1 MRKQAKKLSLSA
13 ETVRNLD
20 RGNLKDAAGGT
31 NLNTVC
37 VNCTATNLCSHC
49 RPCF

>member
-1 MRKQAKKLSLSA
+1 MRKPAKKLSLNA
-13 ETVRNLD
+13 ETLRNLD
-20 RGNLKDAAGGT
+20 RSSLKDVGGGT

-37 VNCTATNLCSHC
+37 VNCTATNVCSGC